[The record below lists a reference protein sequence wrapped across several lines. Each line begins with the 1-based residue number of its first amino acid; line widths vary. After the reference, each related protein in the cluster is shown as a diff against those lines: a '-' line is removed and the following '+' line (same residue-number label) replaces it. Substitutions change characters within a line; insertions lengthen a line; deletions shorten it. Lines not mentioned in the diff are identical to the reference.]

1 MLPSTR
7 EARGTARSVRSVHA
21 LLASLSIALLFA
33 SGCVVVPRYARGT
46 VADPA
51 MQAGDGLLGRSL
63 RKLRGSREGAAGGD
77 GVAAGGGCGCGQ

>member
-1 MLPSTR
+1 MTR
-7 EARGTARSVRSVHA
+7 PWLVSVLVA
-21 LLASLSIALLFA
+21 VLLL

-51 MQAGDGLLGRSL
+51 MQASDGLLGRSL

>member
-7 EARGTARSVRSVHA
+7 EALGTARSMRSVQVV
-21 LLASLSIALLFA
+21 LASLSIALLCT

-51 MQAGDGLLGRSL
+51 MQASDGLLGRSL